1 MVCQFS
7 VQQVKCEG
15 LGLDCAAMGGRP
27 RNMSA
32 LGRHIFLVVYVAIIT
47 LPAVSGEKNRPDAGV
62 FFFRLFVSH

>member
-1 MVCQFS
+1 
-7 VQQVKCEG
+7 
-15 LGLDCAAMGGRP
+15 MGGRP